1 MDAEHQ
7 QRSLPDD
14 VLVHVL
20 EYLCTLNDIAARRWC
35 LNKAWL
41 KAHAAP
47 VHWRTLT
54 LAINLPLGDDDH
66 CLASAW
72 ERAPQQLRL
81 AVERHT
87 CHVELTE
94 GRDKIP
100 YSLGR
105 GLAGQRF
112 ARLQKVTIDVLFATK
127 SSQNYDDD
135 ADALSPLF
143 VAEGLIAPFIEWTGN
158 QWAEESFLYGQQP
171 RTLYKKFPNLR
182 RLELAGLGVR
192 PCTSLA

>member
-20 EYLCTLNDIAARRWC
+20 EYLCNLNDIAARRWC

-66 CLASAW
+66 CLVSAW

-87 CHVELTE
+87 RHV
-94 GRDKIP
+94 
-100 YSLGR
+100 
-105 GLAGQRF
+105 
-112 ARLQKVTIDVLFATK
+112 
-127 SSQNYDDD
+127 
-135 ADALSPLF
+135 
-143 VAEGLIAPFIEWTGN
+143 
-158 QWAEESFLYGQQP
+158 
-171 RTLYKKFPNLR
+171 
-182 RLELAGLGVR
+182 
-192 PCTSLA
+192 